1 MFIASPPSPTDVPT
15 TFGAEDL
22 ESIETHAQSCEFEN
36 WNDNESAECDNSE
49 KISKFI
55 DMIPKKGFKINKNE
69 DIKKSRTC
77 RRAMFVLKGLIESL
91 SNSFIQD
98 NDTLFHDMLSDV
110 VDNCSTKDTSTLI
123 QRNLITLYLK
133 TNCNSVAHICSTVL
147 SKSLKLQSVNYEI
160 SAIADS
166 IATEETESQIPIHC
180 IYWGKK
186 NLHHLEKTLKS

>member
-1 MFIASPPSPTDVPT
+1 
-15 TFGAEDL
+15 
-22 ESIETHAQSCEFEN
+22 
-36 WNDNESAECDNSE
+36 
-49 KISKFI
+49 
-55 DMIPKKGFKINKNE
+55 
-69 DIKKSRTC
+69 
-77 RRAMFVLKGLIESL
+77 MFVLKGLIESL